1 MDKKIILIGAGG
13 HAKSCINL
21 IKSSSKYN
29 IVGLIEENKN
39 KNKKKKILDCRI
51 LGNKEHLIYL
61 KKKGVKY
68 CGIAIGQIKSPVP
81 RINFYDFLKKIG
93 FIIPKIISIRSTCS
107 NYSHIEDG
115 TYVFDNTYIG
125 PEVFIGRNCIIN
137 TGSIIEH
144 DSKVGDNCHISTGA
158 ILNGGVIVKK
168 NTFIGSGTY
177 IKQGVVVGENCMI
190 GMGLVIK
197 KDVSNNKILK

>member
-1 MDKKIILIGAGG
+1 MNKKIILIGAGG

-39 KNKKKKILDCRI
+39 KNKKILDYRI
-51 LGNKEHLIYL
+51 LGSKEQLIYL
-61 KKKGVKY
+61 RKKGVKY
-68 CGIAIGQIKSPVP
+68 CGIAIGQIKSPVL
-81 RINFYDFLKKIG
+81 RINFYNFLKRIG
-93 FIIPKIISIRSTCS
+93 FSIPKIISVRSSCS
-107 NYSHIEDG
+107 NYSKIDDG

-125 PEVFIGRNCIIN
+125 PEALIGRNCIIN

-144 DSKVGDNCHISTGA
+144 DCEVGDNCHISTGA
-158 ILNGGVIVKK
+158 ILNGGVTVKK

-177 IKQGVVVGENCMI
+177 IKHGVVVGENCII

-197 KDVSNNKILK
+197 KDVPNNKILK